1 MDEEYISF
9 RGRLV
14 HMAKP
19 EPELVDEIE
28 LKDLVRRANSR
39 TAQMFA
45 TLVLAFREE
54 FGDKAL
60 DVAQK
65 AMYEYGYNAGKADRA
80 RAKNGGLKEY
90 FRVHVLEGLLRSP
103 ANDVAM
109 DEVSDTKL
117 VYHCPPGQCPNRIP
131 MVWQEMGLDDETVE
145 MLGTVYCLTADPAN
159 REAFNPK
166 IVYKQDL
173 WQPRGDPICEMY
185 HTLEPDEDE

>member
-1 MDEEYISF
+1 VQEEYIGH
-9 RGRLV
+9 RGRIV
-14 HMAKP
+14 HMARP

-28 LKDLVRRANSR
+28 LREMLRQAYSGTPR
-39 TAQMFA
+39 MFA

-60 DVAQK
+60 EVAQK
-65 AMYEYGYNAGKADRA
+65 AMYEYGYKAGKEDRA
-80 RAKNGGLKEY
+80 RAKDAGLKEY

-103 ANDVAM
+103 ATDVAV
-109 DEVSDTKL
+109 DEISDTKL

-131 MVWQEMGLDDETVE
+131 MVWQEMGLDDETVKL
-145 MLGTVYCLTADPAN
+145 LGEIYCKTADPAN

-166 IVYKQDL
+166 IHYEQRL
-173 WQPRGDPICEMY
+173 WQPQGDPVCEMY

>member
-1 MDEEYISF
+1 MGEEYISF

-28 LKDLVRRANSR
+28 LKDLLRRAMSGTPR
-39 TAQMFA
+39 MFA

-60 DVAQK
+60 EVAQR
-65 AMYEYGYNAGKADRA
+65 AMHEYGYKAGQADRA
-80 RAKNGGLKEY
+80 RAKNDGLKEY

-103 ANDVAM
+103 ATDVAV
-109 DEVSDTKL
+109 DEISDTKL
-117 VYHCPPGQCPNRIP
+117 VYHCPEGQCPNRIP
-131 MVWQEMGLDDETVE
+131 MVWQEMGLDDETVKL
-145 MLGTVYCLTADPAN
+145 LGEIYCKTADPAN

-166 IVYKQDL
+166 IHYEQRL
-173 WQPRGDPICEMY
+173 WQPQGDAVCEMH